1 MPRGSPQ
8 IKICGL
14 RDPEMAAE
22 TAALGADA
30 IGCVF
35 FEKSPRNVSPDQAL
49 AIRNAVSSGTRVIGV
64 FVDVDYDDVMK
75 IVNHCGLS
83 GVQLHGKETPETVA
97 RLRQQGLVVLKGLFT
112 TRPPFTSEAD
122 AYDPTA
128 FLVEAGRGK
137 LPGGN
142 AENWQWANVRG
153 FSDIHPLVLAGGL
166 NPATVA
172 EAIAAARP
180 DAVDVSS
187 GVEIRPGV
195 KSLEKISRFIAAVRG
210 CGEANGGDRLL
221 RKVF

>member
-1 MPRGSPQ
+1 MSRVSPQ

-14 RDPEMAAE
+14 RDPETAAE
-22 TAALGADA
+22 TAAMGADA

-35 FEKSPRNVSPDQAL
+35 FEKSSRNVTPDQAL
-49 AIRNAVSSGTRVIGV
+49 AICNAVPSDTRVIGV
-64 FVDVDYDDVMK
+64 FVDVDYDGVMK
-75 IVNHCGLS
+75 IVDHCGLS
-83 GVQLHGKETPETVA
+83 GVQLHGRETPETVT
-97 RLRQQGLVVLKGLFT
+97 RYRQQGLIVLKGLFT
-112 TRPPFTSEAD
+112 TRPPFTTEAD

-142 AENWQWANVRG
+142 AETWQWEGVRG
-153 FSDIHPLVLAGGL
+153 FSDLHPLVLAGGL
-166 NPATVA
+166 DPDIVG
-172 EAIAAARP
+172 EAIMAANP

-210 CGEANGGDRLL
+210 SGKADGDNRPL